1 MEKLKILEE
10 KIQELVEYSKKLK
23 TENEKILA
31 ELKYLEAER
40 EKVKKTK
47 LANETL
53 ENQKKIIKEKITKLL
68 EKFAIAKI

>member
-1 MEKLKILEE
+1 LEKLKILEQ
-10 KIQELVEYSKKLK
+10 KVKELVEYSKKLK
-23 TENEKILA
+23 IENEKILA

-40 EKVKKTK
+40 ENIKKTK
-47 LANETL
+47 LVNETL

>member
-1 MEKLKILEE
+1 MEKLKILEQ
-10 KIQELVEYSKKLK
+10 KVKELVEYSKKLK
-23 TENEKILA
+23 IENEKILA

-40 EKVKKTK
+40 ENIKKTK
-47 LANETL
+47 LVNETL